1 MEAREKKKKK
11 RARRRKGG
19 EEGDTDVTQEVEER
33 GGETWKIIRRNKNM
47 GWEKSVP
54 QMAGIKNPWKRLQP
68 QRSRLKESLT
78 HGRWSSGLPPPL
90 RLRLSGCRS
99 RAPGQ
104 NPQMSVWLPRQQME
118 HHHGNYQRQVL
129 ECVWQEVPRRALFPS
144 VAFHCCAHQSIVFF
158 EKIIHIKIPICL
170 GGNEPQKNYRKPL
183 KINTHFC
190 LSCQMRILF
199 VK

>member
-104 NPQMSVWLPRQQME
+104 NPQMSV
-118 HHHGNYQRQVL
+118 
-129 ECVWQEVPRRALFPS
+129 
-144 VAFHCCAHQSIVFF
+144 
-158 EKIIHIKIPICL
+158 
-170 GGNEPQKNYRKPL
+170 
-183 KINTHFC
+183 
-190 LSCQMRILF
+190 
-199 VK
+199 